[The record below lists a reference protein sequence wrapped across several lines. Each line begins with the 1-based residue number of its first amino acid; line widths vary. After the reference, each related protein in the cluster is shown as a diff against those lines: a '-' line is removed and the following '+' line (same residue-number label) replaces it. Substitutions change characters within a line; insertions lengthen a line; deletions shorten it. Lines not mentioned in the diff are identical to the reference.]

1 MKRIITISILLI
13 INIITV
19 QSCKKGEND
28 PLFSLSTRSNRLSG
42 NWEVVKEE
50 IKETITKNN
59 VGDTSYVINSIYN
72 GTYKATATQYSILDT
87 TFTHHDT
94 IYYKEE
100 IKFTEDGKYFKSFK
114 MSDNSNTIETE
125 GNWIF
130 LGKSE
135 ANNLKNKEA
144 LLLTTTKH
152 LQTDGTTTNI
162 NNYTNTD
169 GITYVINQLKNKE
182 LILTVDKTYRNDEGL
197 NLSSISVKTTYEV
210 K

>member
-1 MKRIITISILLI
+1 
-13 INIITV
+13 
-19 QSCKKGEND
+19 
-28 PLFSLSTRSNRLSG
+28 
-42 NWEVVKEE
+42 
-50 IKETITKNN
+50 
-59 VGDTSYVINSIYN
+59 
-72 GTYKATATQYSILDT
+72 
-87 TFTHHDT
+87 
-94 IYYKEE
+94 
-100 IKFTEDGKYFKSFK
+100 

-197 NLSSISVKTTYEV
+197 NLSSISVKTTYKV